1 MRNRWGNSDRLYFL
15 GHPLWVVTEAMK
27 LRCMLLGRKV
37 MINLDSI
44 FKSRDS
50 KVVRQGAVG
59 LQPPFLPPPVSGSF
73 VERPTALCWDRASGG
88 SQPQWFVGATMRRV
102 QGRIYHFQWK
112 TSGDY

>member
-1 MRNRWGNSDRLYFL
+1 MTYREGCKKKGGSEEQGR
-15 GHPLWVVTEAMK
+15 EA
-27 LRCMLLGRKV
+27 RSGSFAAA
-37 MINLDSI
+37 IS
-44 FKSRDS
+44 S
-50 KVVRQGAVG
+50 AV
-59 LQPPFLPPPVSGSF
+59 PGSF

>member
-1 MRNRWGNSDRLYFL
+1 MCVLLSHL
-15 GHPLWVVTEAMK
+15 
-27 LRCMLLGRKV
+27 LRGRKL
-37 MINLDSI
+37 MTNLDSTL
-44 FKSRDS
+44 KSRERS

-88 SQPQWFVGATMRRV
+88 SQPQWFVGATVRRV
-102 QGRIYHFQWK
+102 QGRTYHFQWK

>member
-1 MRNRWGNSDRLYFL
+1 M
-15 GHPLWVVTEAMK
+15 
-27 LRCMLLGRKV
+27 
-37 MINLDSI
+37 
-44 FKSRDS
+44 
-50 KVVRQGAVG
+50 RQGAVV

>member
-1 MRNRWGNSDRLYFL
+1 MCVLLSHL
-15 GHPLWVVTEAMK
+15 
-27 LRCMLLGRKV
+27 LRGRKL
-37 MINLDSI
+37 MTNLDSTV
-44 FKSRDS
+44 KSRERS
-50 KVVRQGAVG
+50 KVVRQGAVV

-73 VERPTALCWDRASGG
+73 VDRPTALCWDRASGG

>member
-1 MRNRWGNSDRLYFL
+1 MFALLFFKPFKYIL
-15 GHPLWVVTEAMK
+15 KITVTCIA
-27 LRCMLLGRKV
+27 CTTRKKT
-37 MINLDSI
+37 MSLEIKYSW
-44 FKSRDS
+44 RS